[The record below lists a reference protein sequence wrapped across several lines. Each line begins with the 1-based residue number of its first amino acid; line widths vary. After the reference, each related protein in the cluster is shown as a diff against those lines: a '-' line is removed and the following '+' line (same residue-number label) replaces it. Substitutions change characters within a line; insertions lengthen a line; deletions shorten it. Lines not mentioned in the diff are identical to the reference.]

1 MAEITL
7 IQAIFGMGNQ
17 NHAHVH
23 RNNTMFLDPQ
33 NIDKLKME
41 QYQGGITGSTI
52 NDIASM
58 SGGLTTVPRGFVAV
72 EENWNQRR
80 GIGLLRFNVAENALV
95 QNELSI
101 VGYLYGG
108 GASVEG
114 VLPETMFVPVRAW
127 TTVTQ
132 SVADANG
139 FPTVKSVVD
148 SSSQFL
154 MGDPNGIN
162 KLKSSRPI
170 DIGNEALAFHIL
182 DKEDRGD
189 RYDGVVTSNLDAT
202 VVVSKTQNLNPT
214 HHTRELLRLATS
226 SAAAAQHTNLD
237 LGIADNLSACGMNE
251 IGISENAFFATMMF
265 STGTHSMAG
274 FQGFSVGEINQVFDT
289 FGAVLNLTLLDST
302 NFGEDNTLLV
312 SEAYGSAQLHE
323 VIATELALMT
333 VHLLLQSGLASFS
346 FSATN
351 NPMDFNGLAGTDDG
365 VIVVPAE
372 AMSLLN
378 ADEFLVNR
386 VEDFKHILKT
396 HFFAKYSSQY
406 AHKRTVMNVEVSSYM
421 FGETTVSISFNGELA
436 ATKTYTN
443 ATYMINH
450 TSSNITSSDNGL
462 AEAKAY
468 IQNIQ
473 DHFC

>member
-23 RNNTMFLDPQ
+23 RNNTMFLDSPD
-33 NIDKLKME
+33 IDKLKME
-41 QYQGGITGSTI
+41 QYQGGITGSTL
-52 NDIASM
+52 NSIATM
-58 SGGLTTVPRGFVAV
+58 SGGLTTVPRGTVAV

-101 VGYLYGG
+101 VGYLHGG

-114 VLPETMFVPVRAW
+114 IQSDTMFTPVRAW
-127 TTVTQ
+127 STLSQ

-139 FPTVKSVVD
+139 FPTVKTVVD

-182 DKEDRGD
+182 DNENRGD

-214 HHTRELLRLATS
+214 HHTRELLRLATA

-237 LGIADNLSACGMNE
+237 LGIADNLGACGMNE
-251 IGISENAFFATMMF
+251 IGVSENAFFSTMMF
-265 STGTHSMAG
+265 NTGTHSLTG
-274 FQGFSVGEINQVFDT
+274 FQGFSIGEISQVFDT
-289 FGAVLNLTLLDST
+289 FIPLLNLTLLETS
-302 NFGEDNTLLV
+302 NFGEDNTLLI
-312 SEAYGSAQLHE
+312 SEAYGSAQAHE

-333 VHLLLQSGLASFS
+333 VHLLLQSGLSSFG

-351 NPMDFNGLAGTDDG
+351 NPMDFNGLSGTDDG
-365 VIVVPAE
+365 VIVVAAE
-372 AMSLLN
+372 AMSLIN

-386 VEDFKHILKT
+386 VEDFKHLIKT

-406 AHKRTVMNVEVSSYM
+406 AHKRTVMNVEVNSYM
-421 FGETTVSISFNGELA
+421 FGETTVTISFNGELA
-436 ATKTYTN
+436 ASKTFTN

-468 IQNIQ
+468 MRNIQ